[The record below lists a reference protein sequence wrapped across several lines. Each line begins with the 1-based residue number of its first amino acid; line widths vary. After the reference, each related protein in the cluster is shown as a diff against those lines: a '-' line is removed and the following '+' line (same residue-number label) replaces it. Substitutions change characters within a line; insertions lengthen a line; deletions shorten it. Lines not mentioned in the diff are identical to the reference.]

1 MQAAVR
7 LQKQYILDCQ
17 LPSGTFL
24 LGPDRK
30 QVNPYFT
37 NLALIPLIR
46 LGECKNVQS
55 HADWYLRNRNEDGYV
70 NDFLVR
76 GERLEDT
83 GTADS
88 EDSYHATWFSLVA
101 ELMRYEGDREWLRDR
116 EQECLELLEGI
127 ARLQQK
133 DGLTWAK
140 SSYRVKYLMDNCE
153 VAKGLE
159 DAAFLFSLL
168 ENHAA
173 CREAKLRAEACRQGI
188 LRMYSPLRKSFAV
201 FNRSFPNWRKWYP
214 DATSQAFPIM
224 YGIAPP
230 EIAHSLYQ
238 RITSSFPQ
246 FERFQTDDPYPWM
259 AMGVCALRMG
269 DYARV
274 TRMLDTAQALYIE
287 GPRRPYWL
295 IHEAGRFMELAL
307 ETGDVRF

>member
-55 HADWYLRNRNEDGYV
+55 HADWYLRNRNEHGYV

-116 EQECLELLEGI
+116 EQ
-127 ARLQQK
+127 
-133 DGLTWAK
+133 
-140 SSYRVKYLMDNCE
+140 
-153 VAKGLE
+153 
-159 DAAFLFSLL
+159 
-168 ENHAA
+168 
-173 CREAKLRAEACRQGI
+173 
-188 LRMYSPLRKSFAV
+188 
-201 FNRSFPNWRKWYP
+201 
-214 DATSQAFPIM
+214 
-224 YGIAPP
+224 
-230 EIAHSLYQ
+230 
-238 RITSSFPQ
+238 
-246 FERFQTDDPYPWM
+246 
-259 AMGVCALRMG
+259 
-269 DYARV
+269 
-274 TRMLDTAQALYIE
+274 
-287 GPRRPYWL
+287 
-295 IHEAGRFMELAL
+295 
-307 ETGDVRF
+307 